1 MNNKN
6 ILARKLRKNQTPQE
20 AKIWSLL
27 RNHRY
32 KNLAF
37 KRQHPIGD
45 YIVDFICLE
54 KKLII
59 EIDGGQHNEP
69 SNIEYDKIRTE
80 FLESKGYKVIRFWN
94 NDIDKNIE
102 GVFIEIDKYIYP
114 PPAFVVFASSNTT
127 ATSS

>member
-69 SNIEYDKIRTE
+69 NNVEYDKTRTE

-94 NDIDKNIE
+94 NDIDNNID
-102 GVFIEIDKYIYP
+102 GVFLEIDKYI
-114 PPAFVVFASSNTT
+114 
-127 ATSS
+127 

>member
-1 MNNKN
+1 MPVGRYSTGTPNNLRQVAVVLE
-6 ILARKLRKNQTPQE
+6 LAKTT
-20 AKIWSLL
+20 

-69 SNIEYDKIRTE
+69 SNIKYDKIRTE

-94 NDIDKNIE
+94 NDIDNNIE
-102 GVFIEIDKYIYP
+102 GLFLEIDKYI
-114 PPAFVVFASSNTT
+114 
-127 ATSS
+127 